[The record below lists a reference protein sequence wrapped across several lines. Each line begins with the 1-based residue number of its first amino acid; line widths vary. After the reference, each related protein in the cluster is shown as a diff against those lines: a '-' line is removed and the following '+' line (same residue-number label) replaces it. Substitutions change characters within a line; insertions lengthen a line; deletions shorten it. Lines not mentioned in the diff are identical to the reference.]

1 MGRRDWERRTIEA
14 GGRVYSLA
22 FSPADGHHLA
32 ASYDYGPL
40 RIWDAFTGE
49 VILELPGHSGNA
61 YGVTFSPDGKT
72 LVSCGEDRMVRVWD
86 PVTAQELLCLAGHKA
101 RVNAVA
107 FSPDGHTLASADHTG
122 AIRLWRDRSE
132 P

>member
-1 MGRRDWERRTIEA
+1 
-14 GGRVYSLA
+14 
-22 FSPADGHHLA
+22 
-32 ASYDYGPL
+32 
-40 RIWDAFTGE
+40 
-49 VILELPGHSGNA
+49 
-61 YGVTFSPDGKT
+61 
-72 LVSCGEDRMVRVWD
+72 MVRVWD
-86 PVTAQELLCLAGHKA
+86 PVTGQELLCLSGHEK